1 MYRRLVDSW
10 LSSMWGFDMAS
21 RNRWYDYAVAIW
33 LGFVLLMVAAL
44 VAVVIL

>member
-1 MYRRLVDSW
+1 MNR
-10 LSSMWGFDMAS
+10 
-21 RNRWYDYAVAIW
+21 RWYDYAVAIW